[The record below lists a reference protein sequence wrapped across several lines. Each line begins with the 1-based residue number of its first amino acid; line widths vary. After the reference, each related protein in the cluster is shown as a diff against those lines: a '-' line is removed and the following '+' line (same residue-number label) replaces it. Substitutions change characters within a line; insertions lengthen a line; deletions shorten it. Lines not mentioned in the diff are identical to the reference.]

1 MKTRQ
6 NSSLVSGYHPDHRL
20 PEVLEEP
27 KIADISPEART
38 RYANIMYDSAFKL
51 TFGSPANRKL
61 LIELLECLIPGK
73 KIASL
78 SFNDK
83 EIPGF
88 FVGDKKT
95 VFDLFCTSENG
106 ETFVVEMQLHGQQY
120 FTDRMLFYSTY
131 PIREQVVTPIE
142 EERIRKLELEVRQ
155 RSTYRLCP
163 VYMVGIL
170 NFNLPHEDESG
181 LREGLLSSYSVRS
194 DHGNPE
200 LMTDALHFVFLE
212 LPRLEVDREHPETC
226 RTMLERIAFS
236 FRHISFLT
244 ERPATFAGEFFE
256 HLFGAAELANMTAE
270 ERRQYDIDMVTEIDK
285 RAHLEYARQ
294 EGREEGREEERQ
306 RFASAL
312 LSLGVSEQIIWQ
324 ATKMPPEEVQVR

>member
-1 MKTRQ
+1 
-6 NSSLVSGYHPDHRL
+6 
-20 PEVLEEP
+20 
-27 KIADISPEART
+27 
-38 RYANIMYDSAFKL
+38 
-51 TFGSPANRKL
+51 
-61 LIELLECLIPGK
+61 
-73 KIASL
+73 
-78 SFNDK
+78 
-83 EIPGF
+83 
-88 FVGDKKT
+88 
-95 VFDLFCTSENG
+95 
-106 ETFVVEMQLHGQQY
+106 MQLHGQQY

-170 NFNLPHEDESG
+170 NFKLPHEDESG
-181 LREGLLSSYSVRS
+181 LREDLLSSYSVRS

-212 LPRLEVDREHPETC
+212 LPRLEVDREHPEAC
-226 RTMLERIAFS
+226 CTMLERIAFS

-244 ERPATFAGEFFE
+244 ERPASFAGEFFE
-256 HLFGAAELANMTAE
+256 HLFRAAELANMTAE
-270 ERRQYDIDMVTEIDK
+270 ERRQYDLDMVTEIDK

-294 EGREEGREEERQ
+294 EGREEERQ
-306 RFASAL
+306 RIVSEL